1 MRPIFWAISAM
12 MFLAAIF
19 PAPVRAQDTTVYVVT
34 YIEVVSN
41 AVDTAATLLKS
52 YGNASRGDSGC
63 QRFDILQ
70 EVSRPERFALFEI
83 WSGVAALDNRDRTT
97 SAVSFHEKLAK
108 IQSAPNDERRNN
120 GLYLGSL
127 PNAPGLNTIYV
138 ITHVD
143 LIPESDGKGLALLKA
158 MRDSSSRETNNLAYE
173 VLQQENRP
181 NHFTV
186 VEMWKN
192 MSALEAHIDAQQ
204 TRDFRQALLPMEGA
218 PYDDRR
224 YEILH

>member
-12 MFLAAIF
+12 TFLAAIF
-19 PAPVRAQDTTVYVVT
+19 PAPVRAQDSTVYVVT
-34 YIEVVSN
+34 YIEVVPN

-52 YGNASRGDSGC
+52 YRDASCVESGC
-63 QRFDILQ
+63 RRFDILR
-70 EVSRPERFALFEI
+70 EISRPERFALFEI
-83 WSGVAALDNRDRTT
+83 WSSVAALDNRDGTT

-158 MRDSSSRETNNLAYE
+158 MRDSSSREPNNLAYE
-173 VLQQENRP
+173 VLQQSNRP

-192 MSALEAHIDAQQ
+192 MPALEAHVGVQQ